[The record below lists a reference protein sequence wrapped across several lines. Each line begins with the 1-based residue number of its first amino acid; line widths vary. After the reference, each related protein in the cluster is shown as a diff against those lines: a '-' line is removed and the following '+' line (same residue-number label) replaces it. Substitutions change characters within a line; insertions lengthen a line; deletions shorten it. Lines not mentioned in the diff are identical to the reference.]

1 MSIENPKGLKIHC
14 DYCDTDRAAF
24 GFRIGMCQTCYA
36 KFIALSNP
44 DSMIL
49 TCKYCGESK
58 KGGEFKVRRQGRCND
73 CYEADKGKRGS
84 ANTEYRRDDR
94 ERERVSPMTRFLRM
108 KL

>member
-1 MSIENPKGLKIHC
+1 MSGNLKGKKLRC
-14 DYCDTDRAAF
+14 DYCNTDRAEY
-24 GFRIGMCQTCYA
+24 GFRIGMCASCYEV
-36 KFIALSNP
+36 FLNLSNP

-58 KGGEFKVRRQGRCND
+58 KGGEFKVRRQGRCNA
-73 CYEADKGKRGS
+73 CYEGDKGKRGA

-94 ERERVSPMTRFLRM
+94 EREHVSPMTRFLRM